1 MSSGIKR
8 QSEAVEG
15 YLWFPLWPGMSWVL
29 FGIISAAL
37 LDYPTTWDAL
47 SGLFL
52 YFILRV
58 SSLFKAAFDIR
69 GDSQYF
75 TVRHGSSVPAQ
86 LSWISETN
94 VCICSK
100 PLSYFGICVV
110 WVAKIRPWM
119 PDKMWSDT
127 ERHCFFRTER
137 KNRVHRQSDAC
148 RNHRIMELLRLG
160 RALTIKSNHFPALS
174 SLTHVP
180 KWFLIPFRRGDSIT
194 TLGTLFQGWAA
205 LSREE
210 FSQYPI

>member
-8 QSEAVEG
+8 QSKAVEG
-15 YLWFPLWPGMSWVL
+15 HLWFPLWPGMSWVL

-52 YFILRV
+52 YFILHV
-58 SSLFKAAFDIR
+58 SSLFEAAFDIR

-75 TVRHGSSVPAQ
+75 TVRHNSSVPAQ

-94 VCICSK
+94 TCICNK

-110 WVAKIRPWM
+110 WVAKIGPWM

-137 KNRVHRQSDAC
+137 ENRVHRAEWCFQESQ
-148 RNHRIMELLRLG
+148 NHGIVEVG
-160 RALTIKSNHFPALS
+160 RGLWLS
-174 SLTHVP
+174 SPT
-180 KWFLIPFRRGDSIT
+180 I
-194 TLGTLFQGWAA
+194 
-205 LSREE
+205 
-210 FSQYPI
+210 SQHCHH